1 MDTAARFLTVGI
13 AGCLCLIVLQNAFA
27 APLQAVERPTQ
38 RRHSLIV
45 RPDLTAPVMKDQRK
59 AEPSEHSKPLSLIA
73 PLRPAQS
80 LLEERKHEA
89 ADMHG
94 HRG

>member
-13 AGCLCLIVLQNAFA
+13 IGCLCLIVLQTAFA
-27 APLQAVERPTQ
+27 APLQAVERQTQ

-45 RPDLTAPVMKDQRK
+45 RPDVTAPVMKNQTK
-59 AEPSEHSKPLSLIA
+59 AEPREHSKPISLIA

-80 LLEERKHEA
+80 LFEERKNEA
-89 ADMHG
+89 ADMRG